1 MDLSLFLTEI
11 HPKDMDFDIKK
22 LCEYI
27 SMLSMLS
34 DFGPCKR
41 KNKLDFSGKKLDI
54 PALLFY

>member
-41 KNKLDFSGKKLDI
+41 KNKLDFS
-54 PALLFY
+54 